1 MIFINMKL
9 ISTVKN
15 LLEETEKLYEESV
28 QKSLSKKEL
37 EKLEKDY
44 NETIL
49 LVSRFKKLSGK

>member
-1 MIFINMKL
+1 MKL
-9 ISTVKN
+9 IKTVKN

-44 NETIL
+44 DETIQ